1 MKRIIALSLA
11 AIMMIAVF
19 AGCGSDKKESSD
31 KSVTAASV
39 LAEINK
45 QYPDAVGKFT
55 EIKDKSDLKRYYSID
70 ASKVVDFAGEINSKD
85 ALEIVIIK
93 GKDSDARADI
103 ESKLTIRYNSL
114 LSQYASYDADRLKMA
129 KACGVTEV
137 GDEYAVLVLAENYDD
152 IKSLIEDKLG

>member
-70 ASKVVDFAGEINSKD
+70 ESKVLSSSRARTATQELISKASSQSVTTHFSASTLHTTLTD
-85 ALEIVIIK
+85 SRWLRLAALQR
-93 GKDSDARADI
+93 SATNTQFSYLRRTMTT
-103 ESKLTIRYNSL
+103 SSL
-114 LSQYASYDADRLKMA
+114 SSRTSSANILL
-129 KACGVTEV
+129 
-137 GDEYAVLVLAENYDD
+137 
-152 IKSLIEDKLG
+152 

>member
-70 ASKVVDFAGEINSKD
+70 ESKVVDFAG
-85 ALEIVIIK
+85 EIVIIK